1 MMAKRKG
8 QHLYYVVSAIFVLLG
23 MGAFGIVDRLVYGEW
38 QGKSGD
44 KITQGINSLIIV
56 TSLILFCQAFRR
68 KRIGACGIL
77 ALAVVGFLFLS
88 AVWSI
93 DPQTTIRRGVIY
105 LFVIIGAIGVV
116 DSLDRDEALNLLAM
130 TCGLC
135 AAASIVLL
143 AISPNYV
150 LMPDYST
157 LRGIFPHKN
166 VLGQV
171 MAVGALATLH
181 GVRATDRRWRLPKF
195 FLLTLF
201 VIVAFLS
208 KSSTGM
214 LTIFAFCAVSGLVAL
229 FRRGGAASIL
239 GVFAIMFLVPAAGI
253 VALSP
258 DPVLELLGKDPTLT
272 GRLDLWPYVLNA
284 VQQRPILGWGFS
296 AFWSPT
302 NPAAEEINIGLGWG
316 VPEAHNGLLEMLL
329 EIGIVGTALFVFL
342 FIRNVALALRCINTS
357 AQELAITS
365 LLCCLG
371 ILLVGIS
378 EVVLL
383 EPGDILTS
391 AFFMTGLMCERAV
404 RATHRRRYP
413 TALQRI
419 SPQVLPI
426 N

>member
-1 MMAKRKG
+1 MMVKRKG
-8 QHLYYVVSAIFVLLG
+8 QHLYYVVSAIVVLLG
-23 MGAFGIVDRLVYGEW
+23 MGAAGIVDRLVYGEW
-38 QGKSGD
+38 EGKPGD
-44 KITQGINSLIIV
+44 KITQGMNLLMIV
-56 TSLILFCQAFRR
+56 TSLILFRQAFRR
-68 KRIGACGIL
+68 KRIGAGGIL

-88 AVWSI
+88 AVWSV
-93 DPQTTIRRGVIY
+93 DPETTIRRGVVY

-116 DSLDRDEALNLLAM
+116 GSLDRDEVLDLLAM

-150 LMPDYST
+150 LMPDHST
-157 LRGIFPHKN
+157 LRGIFAHKN

-181 GVRATDRRWRLPKF
+181 GVRAGGRRRRLPKF

-229 FRRGGAASIL
+229 FRRGGTASIL
-239 GVFAIMFLVPAAGI
+239 GVFAIMFLVLAAGI

-258 DPVLELLGKDPTLT
+258 DSVLELLGKDPTLT

-284 VQQRPILGWGFS
+284 VQQRPILGWGYS
-296 AFWSPT
+296 AFWLLT
-302 NPAAEEINIGLGWG
+302 NPAAEEIKIALGWS

-329 EIGIVGTALFVFL
+329 GIGIVGTALFIFL
-342 FIRNVALALRCINTS
+342 LIRNVALALRCINTS

-371 ILLVGIS
+371 ILLVGIA

-383 EPGDILTS
+383 EPNDILTS

-413 TALQRI
+413 TALRRI